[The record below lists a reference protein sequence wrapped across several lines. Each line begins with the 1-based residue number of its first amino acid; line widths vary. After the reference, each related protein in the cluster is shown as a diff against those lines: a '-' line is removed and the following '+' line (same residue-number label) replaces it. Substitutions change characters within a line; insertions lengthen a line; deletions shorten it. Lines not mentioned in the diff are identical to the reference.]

1 MSARAKERVQGG
13 SRSGLAFS
21 LPYVIW
27 LAVFIIA
34 PIILIFAYAFTDT
47 GSGGVFVL
55 TWDNIKEAF
64 SPTYMA
70 VFGRSVLYAFSATM
84 ICLLLGYPVAYILS
98 QLKAGAGAIISV
110 LFILPMWMNFLLRTY
125 AWRALLDNNGIIN
138 QVLMSLGQLMNVEI
152 EPVKFLYTGGA
163 IMFGLVYNFLPFMIL
178 PIYSVFQK
186 MDLSYVSAAQDLGA
200 NRWQAFWRVTLPL
213 TRGGIISG
221 ITMVFMP
228 AMTTFVITR
237 LLGGSHFMMYGDLI
251 EMQFLLM
258 SEWNFG
264 SALAVIMM
272 LLTILFMWIMR
283 KYDKEGE
290 GVGLM

>member
-1 MSARAKERVQGG
+1 MRVKQTRQLNMGT
-13 SRSGLAFS
+13 SKSFS
-21 LPYVIW
+21 LPYIGW
-27 LAVFIIA
+27 LAVFIVA
-34 PIILIFAYAFTDT
+34 PLILILVYAFTDV
-47 GSGGVFVL
+47 GSNGVFVL
-55 TWDNIKEAF
+55 TLSNIAEAF
-64 SPTYMA
+64 SPTYMII
-70 VFGRSVLYAFSATM
+70 FWRSVLYALMATA
-84 ICLLLGYPVAYILS
+84 ICLLLGYPVAYLLS
-98 QLKAGAGAIISV
+98 RMKERRAAIISL

-138 QVLMSLGQLMNVEI
+138 QGLTALGM
-152 EPVKFLYTGGA
+152 EPVQFLYTGGA
-163 IMFGLVYNFLPFMIL
+163 VLFGLVYNFLPFMIL

-186 MDLSYVSAAQDLGA
+186 MDASYVQAAQDLGA
-200 NRWQAFWRVTLPL
+200 NRLQSFWKVTLPL

-272 LLTILFMWIMR
+272 ILTILFMWIMR

-290 GVGLM
+290 GAGLM